1 MNRRCCACVNWKGK
15 VRRTPWTL
23 DMCRQIFVI
32 LQTNMEAICCPFLL
46 VSRELGKYRVCH
58 IYTTLK
64 VCKSNQHCLAPWQ
77 SRKSDTHYGYH
88 LHIWSMNWQREATG
102 VAGRQRAM
110 SLLCLLMAQM
120 SFQHRE
126 IAAAEDHLAP
136 FVLSCNS
143 RGCNIGPRGYIMI
156 STLVHHWLFF
166 GWHGF
171 PIDSIMYLLNPLTG
185 VSSVFF
191 PVCFYFI
198 WV

>member
-1 MNRRCCACVNWKGK
+1 
-15 VRRTPWTL
+15 
-23 DMCRQIFVI
+23 
-32 LQTNMEAICCPFLL
+32 
-46 VSRELGKYRVCH
+46 
-58 IYTTLK
+58 
-64 VCKSNQHCLAPWQ
+64 
-77 SRKSDTHYGYH
+77 
-88 LHIWSMNWQREATG
+88 MNWQREATG
-102 VAGRQRAM
+102 VAGRQRVM

-156 STLVHHWLFF
+156 STVVHHWLFF

-185 VSSVFF
+185 VSSVF
-191 PVCFYFI
+191 CFFLCLFLFYLGLSKISGCYSIGYLICNAICEMQSYVKIILLMQTGQRFI
-198 WV
+198 WFNVASLDWCAIYIHGLNFRR